1 LHPGLSRTWQNRP
14 PAAWCRMTHA
24 VDEDALH
31 SRWQRLCHSLAV
43 PAMSDTTRQLLRDS
57 YSEPHRAYHN
67 LTHITECLA
76 HLDYIAG
83 VINPPEHGTLGMALW
98 FHDVVYDT
106 HRHDNEEASAALA
119 EMHLTQA
126 GVPLDRITQITH
138 LILATK
144 HSATPP
150 TGDAAW
156 IVDIDLAILGA
167 NASRFDEYEKQIRE
181 EYHWVPEPDFRKGR
195 AAVLRMFL
203 ERDAIYMTPAFHS
216 RFETAA
222 RQNLQRSL
230 DALAG

>member
-1 LHPGLSRTWQNRP
+1 
-14 PAAWCRMTHA
+14 MTHA

-31 SRWQRLCHSLAV
+31 DRWQRLCQDLAV
-43 PAMSDTTRQLLRDS
+43 GELSDTTWQVLHDS
-57 YSEPHRAYHN
+57 YTEPHRAYHN
-67 LTHITECLA
+67 LTHIAECLA
-76 HLDYIAG
+76 HLDG
-83 VINPPEHGTLGMALW
+83 VASGIIPPELGTLEMALW

-119 EMHLTQA
+119 GMHLTRA
-126 GVPLDRITQITH
+126 GVPIDRVAHITR

-150 TGDAAW
+150 TGDATW

-167 NASRFDEYEKQIRE
+167 NAARFDEYEKQIRE

-195 AAVLRMFL
+195 ASVLRMFL
-203 ERDAIYMTPAFHS
+203 EREAIYMTPAFHA
-216 RFETAA
+216 RFEKAA

-230 DALAG
+230 DALERTS